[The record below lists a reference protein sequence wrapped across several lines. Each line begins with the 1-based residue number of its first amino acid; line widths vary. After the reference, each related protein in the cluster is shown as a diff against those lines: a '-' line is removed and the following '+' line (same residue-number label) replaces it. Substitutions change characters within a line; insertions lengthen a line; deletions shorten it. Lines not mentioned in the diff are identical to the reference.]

1 MHYMNKLL
9 TLFTIGFLFL
19 INDANAQLVDI
30 DSNVYK
36 TVKLGTQTW
45 MASNLNVSHFRNG
58 NPIPHAKTVAEWIQ
72 ADLDEQPAWCY
83 YKNDSTTEE
92 QYGKLY
98 NWYAVTDPR
107 GLAPD
112 KWHIPNEEEW
122 IRVTTF
128 IGSKKA
134 AGTRMKHTTGWKKNG
149 NGTNTSGLSMLPGG
163 SRSDQGKFS
172 GKGGYGY
179 WWSFDEKGGDDAWGR
194 NLGYSHGYI
203 LKNSFIKGN
212 GMSVRCVRD

>member
-72 ADLDEQPAWCY
+72 ADLDEQ
-83 YKNDSTTEE
+83 
-92 QYGKLY
+92 Q
-98 NWYAVTDPR
+98 
-107 GLAPD
+107 
-112 KWHIPNEEEW
+112 
-122 IRVTTF
+122 
-128 IGSKKA
+128 IGRA
-134 AGTRMKHTTGWKKNG
+134 H
-149 NGTNTSGLSMLPGG
+149 
-163 SRSDQGKFS
+163 
-172 GKGGYGY
+172 
-179 WWSFDEKGGDDAWGR
+179 
-194 NLGYSHGYI
+194 
-203 LKNSFIKGN
+203 
-212 GMSVRCVRD
+212 V